1 MLDNVSSIIIPA
13 REGSKG
19 VKHKNRFLLNF
30 TLDELPKDI
39 LSKVIVSTDDN
50 DIKDKVRRHS
60 EKIRIHD
67 RSYESSTDGAPVS
80 HCVEEALMYYEP
92 NPESDVIV
100 LYLTYPERT
109 YSDIV
114 QIYEWY
120 IKNNFKSLLCRG
132 DIDPHAHPYLCFI
145 DNEDGTGVPL
155 INHNLYRRQEY
166 PKCFHVS
173 HFISM
178 FRVSEFDSLNH
189 QLYNTETGFY
199 TLDKKSDID
208 THDDLRQFLKEAN

>member
-80 HCVEEALMYYEP
+80 HCV
-92 NPESDVIV
+92 
-100 LYLTYPERT
+100 
-109 YSDIV
+109 
-114 QIYEWY
+114 
-120 IKNNFKSLLCRG
+120 
-132 DIDPHAHPYLCFI
+132 
-145 DNEDGTGVPL
+145 
-155 INHNLYRRQEY
+155 
-166 PKCFHVS
+166 
-173 HFISM
+173 
-178 FRVSEFDSLNH
+178 
-189 QLYNTETGFY
+189 
-199 TLDKKSDID
+199 
-208 THDDLRQFLKEAN
+208 